1 MPQKRRPPRKVA
13 KWEDLSLTLSL
24 ADMCV
29 ILNESR
35 ETVRKMCATDEIPA
49 IKIGGKWKCERDL
62 FKSWLRG
69 EISCEEAKKRQA
81 A

>member
-1 MPQKRRPPRKVA
+1 MPQKRRPPRNVA
-13 KWEDLSLTLSL
+13 KWEDLPLTLSL

-69 EISCEEAKKRQA
+69 EINCEEAKEMQVA
-81 A
+81 